1 MAHIPI
7 GTAIQIATVALKG
20 IKKAAKQLGLSGKVP
35 AALLKLEGPVK
46 EIYDLIQQIKN
57 TKPVTRNT

>member
-46 EIYDLIQQIKN
+46 EVYDLIQEVKN
-57 TKPVTRNT
+57 SQPGTRNS